1 MNSRLTTTLAIFRIE
16 QDNVAQSTGTPIPGS
31 NGETAYKAV
40 DGTVSKGVEFELNG
54 AITDNWQLTFG
65 ATRYIAEDNE
75 GNAVNPN
82 LPRTTVGGGVNWQ
95 NRVYTDTVT
104 PYGTFRAEQGSY
116 ALVDLFTRYQVTKNF
131 SLQGNVNNLFDKT
144 YDTNVEGSIVYGA
157 PRNFSIT
164 GTYQF

>member
-1 MNSRLTTTLAIFRIE
+1 MSLSPPVHLSPAATAKPPIKQWMGQSVKGWNLNST
-16 QDNVAQSTGTPIPGS
+16 
-31 NGETAYKAV
+31 
-40 DGTVSKGVEFELNG
+40 
-54 AITDNWQLTFG
+54 NWQLTFG

-82 LPRTTVGGGVNWQ
+82 LPRTTVKMFTSYRLPVMPELTVGGGVNWQ

>member
-1 MNSRLTTTLAIFRIE
+1 MFTSYRLP
-16 QDNVAQSTGTPIPGS
+16 VMP
-31 NGETAYKAV
+31 
-40 DGTVSKGVEFELNG
+40 EL
-54 AITDNWQLTFG
+54 
-65 ATRYIAEDNE
+65 
-75 GNAVNPN
+75 
-82 LPRTTVGGGVNWQ
+82 TVGGGVNWQ
-95 NRVYTDTVT
+95 NRVYTNTVT

-144 YDTNVEGSIVYGA
+144 YDTNVEGSIVYGT